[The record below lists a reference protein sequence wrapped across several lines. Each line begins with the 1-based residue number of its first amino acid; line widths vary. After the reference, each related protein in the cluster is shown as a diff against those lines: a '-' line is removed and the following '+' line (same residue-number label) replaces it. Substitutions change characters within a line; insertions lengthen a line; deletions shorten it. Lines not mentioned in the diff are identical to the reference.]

1 MKENIVIFVYKK
13 QKNMDAVDKL
23 ASRVEGDA
31 DFKRPLHALACFSE
45 TETGRRL
52 GILAAHFTL
61 SRVEKSSI
69 TFLQLLRPLE
79 SDQGEEEPITMTSDV
94 YQNKLF
100 TSIIER
106 REKGRVTIRAFVKR
120 SDDWL
125 SEILNLSKEQ
135 ECNMVLLGIGCHRL
149 SPGLCQRYFRLK
161 SDPTRTEH
169 YVLSQFQPFEAHIL
183 SNISSFMNRNPVA
196 SGLLLD
202 QGLGSLSKIF
212 VPILCPA
219 DVQVLP
225 YVLFRFAEKE
235 PIELMVWDAIGILTS
250 DSKVQKFYQL
260 IGKKIEGK
268 VMQWDGDLKID
279 RAFIQRQDLVIM
291 GASGWTKLLAAG
303 LPWIDALPSVLILK
317 DNIL

>member
-1 MKENIVIFVYKK
+1 
-13 QKNMDAVDKL
+13 
-23 ASRVEGDA
+23 
-31 DFKRPLHALACFSE
+31 
-45 TETGRRL
+45 
-52 GILAAHFTL
+52 
-61 SRVEKSSI
+61 
-69 TFLQLLRPLE
+69 
-79 SDQGEEEPITMTSDV
+79 
-94 YQNKLF
+94 
-100 TSIIER
+100 
-106 REKGRVTIRAFVKR
+106 
-120 SDDWL
+120 
-125 SEILNLSKEQ
+125 
-135 ECNMVLLGIGCHRL
+135 
-149 SPGLCQRYFRLK
+149 
-161 SDPTRTEH
+161 
-169 YVLSQFQPFEAHIL
+169 
-183 SNISSFMNRNPVA
+183 MNRNPVA